1 MQNQKKKIV
10 KSALILGIGAFAS
23 KFLGAVYRIPLTR
36 VLTPVGLGLYQLVFP
51 VYTLLLDFSGAGIP
65 SALSKLISSDDE
77 KTRSVKI
84 LTVSLKCLLVLG
96 IVGFLIMAIF
106 GNLISRGQGN
116 TDATL
121 SYLFLSPSVL
131 LVSLISC
138 FRGYFQGYMN
148 MQPTAISQIIEQAVK
163 LFIGLLF
170 AYLFLPNL
178 KLSVAGATL
187 GITVSETVA
196 LGYLFLTFKKSRKS
210 LPLFVK
216 TEKSEFKKIAKKILV
231 TTVPITLIGIILP
244 FSHVIDSFLTVN
256 IISAYRTDATE
267 LYGILFGIVLTV
279 IHLPVSVCYGIS
291 SVAIPAVSGAKTK
304 EQSDSNA
311 VKTLVLTFIVSAVAT
326 IGIYLTSKFIIG
338 VLFKSLTVGENNLAV
353 SLLKLSSPIIFFLS
367 ILQTTN
373 GILIGKGKPYYA
385 ILSMLFGLIIKTVV
399 GVWLMKNPTFNI
411 YGSAIALIACYFSSC
426 LINLLLLTTVKVKDE
441 SKTYRTQKTEN

>member
-1 MQNQKKKIV
+1 MQSKKKKIV
-10 KSALILGIGAFAS
+10 KSAVILGVGAFAS

-77 KTRSVKI
+77 KTRSVKV
-84 LTVSLKCLLVLG
+84 LTVSLKCLLV
-96 IVGFLIMAIF
+96 VGVIGSLIMAIF
-106 GNLISRGQGN
+106 GNLIAKGQGN
-116 TDATL
+116 TDATI
-121 SYLFLSPSVL
+121 SYLFLSPAVL

-148 MQPTAISQIIEQAVK
+148 MNPTAISQIIEQAVK
-163 LFIGLLF
+163 LFTGLLF
-170 AYLFLPNL
+170 AYIFLPNL

-187 GITVSETVA
+187 GITLSEIIA
-196 LGYLFLTFKKSRKS
+196 LLYLFLAYRGSRKNS
-210 LPLFVK
+210 PLFVK
-216 TEKSEFKKIAKKILV
+216 TEKSEFKVIAKKILL
-231 TTVPITLIGIILP
+231 TTLPITLIGIILP
-244 FSHVIDSFLTVN
+244 FSHVIDSFITVN
-256 IISAYRTDATE
+256 VIGRYRVDATK

-304 EQSDSNA
+304 KQSDKNA

-326 IGIYLTSKFIIG
+326 IGIFLTAKFIIKI
-338 VLFKSLTVGENNLAV
+338 LFSSLTDTETILAV

-367 ILQTTN
+367 MLQTTN
-373 GILIGKGKPYYA
+373 GILIGK
-385 ILSMLFGLIIKTVV
+385 
-399 GVWLMKNPTFNI
+399 
-411 YGSAIALIACYFSSC
+411 
-426 LINLLLLTTVKVKDE
+426 
-441 SKTYRTQKTEN
+441 